1 MSFRIKLIIGV
12 SAIGLLIAFV
22 IWLTDGPPSE
32 AKVITAVEKCVLGPY
47 FDRSLIQKIEIQER
61 FQPSQE
67 TIIRDGTT
75 RSQETVYL
83 VNVNI
88 IYKDGNSEARSVNMF
103 RKGIYWYAAG
113 GNNYINISH

>member
-22 IWLTDGPPSE
+22 IWLTGGPPPE
-32 AKVITAVEKCVLGPY
+32 ATVIKAVEKCLLGPG

-61 FQPSQE
+61 FKPFQE

-75 RSQETVYL
+75 RSRETVYL

-88 IYKDGNSEARSVNMF
+88 IYKDGNSEVRSVNLF
-103 RKGIYWYAAG
+103 RKGIYWYATG
-113 GNNYINISH
+113 GNNYINISK